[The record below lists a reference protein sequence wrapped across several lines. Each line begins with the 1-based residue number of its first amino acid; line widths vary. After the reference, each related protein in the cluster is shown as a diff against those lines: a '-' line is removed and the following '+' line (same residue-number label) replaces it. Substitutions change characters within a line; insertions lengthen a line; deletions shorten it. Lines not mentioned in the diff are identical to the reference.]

1 MELTKQDK
9 KHIAQCVD
17 RLTYRIVVE
26 SQEYAQLYEYSYL
39 DALIKRLEIR
49 RDALNL
55 YKEQSLK
62 VSEPLK
68 EINNETNNSI

>member
-9 KHIAQCVD
+9 KHITQCVD

-49 RDALNL
+49 RDALQE
-55 YKEQSLK
+55 YKKQSIK
-62 VSEPLK
+62 ASEPLK
-68 EINNETNNSI
+68 EESNE